1 MHPTAPLPPTLWHA
15 FDAARRRAG
24 DKPFL
29 AESAISGGRQ
39 WSFEEAGV
47 EIDRLIASYGGQ
59 GWGAGHRIALGVGNH
74 PRYFFH
80 FTALNRLGASVVP
93 LNPDHRSGE
102 IRHALRLAR
111 VDAVVAEPTR
121 HQAVAE
127 AITDDAALR
136 AIPTLHLDA
145 LAATLPRAPRAA
157 HTVDD
162 PASHEAAILFTSGTS
177 GAPKGCVLSNRYVL
191 TAGAWYRDLG
201 GALALRQG
209 QERVLNPLP
218 VFHMNCGITS
228 VATMCLTDNCLVLP
242 DRFHATTWWE
252 DCVRSGATAMHYLGI
267 MPPALFKQPANAWE
281 GQHQL
286 RFGLGAGCDPSLH
299 PAFEER
305 FGVPLVEVWGMT
317 ETGRFLAN
325 QHAPRHTNTRAFGRA
340 APPVEVRVVDD
351 QDQDVAEGTPGEMLV
366 RAQGD
371 DARLGFFS
379 GYLDDEEATRNAWR
393 GGWFHTGDVVTRDA
407 SGMLYF
413 VDRRKDIIRRSGEN
427 ISAGEVEAALALHPA
442 VARVAIL
449 AVTDAMRDEE
459 VLAVVVP
466 ASGHAPDATTAQ
478 LLVAHC
484 LQELAYYKAPGWVV
498 FRTTLPMTATNK
510 LQKNRIFEA
519 GADPLHEAIDCRALK
534 KRTTSQS
541 VSSSVSPS
549 TVPPTTTVSAAA

>member
-1 MHPTAPLPPTLWHA
+1 MHSTASLPSTLWHA

-24 DKPFL
+24 GHAFL

-39 WSFEEAGV
+39 WSFEEAGA
-47 EIDRLIASYGGQ
+47 EIDRLTDCYGRC
-59 GWGAGHRIALGVGNH
+59 GWGAGHRVALGVGNH

-80 FTALNRLGASVVP
+80 FIALNRLGASVVP

-102 IRHALRLAR
+102 IRHALRLAK
-111 VDAVVAEPTR
+111 VDAVVAEPAR

-127 AITDDAALR
+127 AIADDAALR
-136 AIPTLHLDA
+136 SIPNLHVDA
-145 LAATLPRAPRAA
+145 LADTLPQAPRAA
-157 HTVDD
+157 GTVDD

-177 GAPKGCVLSNRYVL
+177 GAPKGCVLSNRYVM

-201 GALALRQG
+201 GALALRQR

-267 MPPALFKQPANAWE
+267 MPPALFKQPPGPWE

-286 RFGLGAGCDPSLH
+286 RFGLGAGCDPTLH

-325 QHAPRHTNTRAFGRA
+325 QHAPRQTHTRAFGRA

-351 QDQDVAEGTPGEMLV
+351 GDQDVADGQPGEMLV
-366 RAQGD
+366 RAEGP
-371 DARLGFFS
+371 DARYGFFS
-379 GYLDDEEATRNAWR
+379 GYLDDDDATRNAWR

-427 ISAGEVEAALALHPA
+427 ISAGEVEATLALHPA
-442 VARVAIL
+442 VARVAVM
-449 AVTDAMRDEE
+449 AVPDAMRDEE

-466 ASGHAPDATTAQ
+466 AGGHAPDAATAQ

-498 FRTTLPMTATNK
+498 FRSELPMTATNK

-519 GADPLHEAIDCRALK
+519 GTDPLHEAIDCRLLK
-534 KRTTSQS
+534 KRQTAP
-541 VSSSVSPS
+541 SSSAPATASELPA
-549 TVPPTTTVSAAA
+549 TTAPSAA